1 MKNFWGLWR
10 EFWGWGA
17 GLALTGCFLA
27 GFTATARAYDTPP
40 PRAARLSYLQGSVT
54 VVRMDNTGSDTAQ
67 LNMPLAQ
74 GLRVMTG
81 EDGQAEIEFE
91 DGSLVRL
98 TPNSSLS
105 LDHLSA
111 DSGGNFQTQLSL
123 VQGLIYAELR
133 AVSKYAYQLNVDGTV
148 VSPVENA
155 TIRINLDEPPAVI
168 AVLTGRAHVEHA
180 GSEDSAGYRT
190 DVRGGEMLTSDSSDT
205 SRYFLSQQITQ
216 DSWDSWNEERDQT
229 AADEAARR
237 TAARDS
243 LEGDHGYG
251 WSDLDANGSWYDV
264 PGQGKVWQPTVAMDA
279 NFDPYGYGSWVW
291 YPGSGYVW
299 ASGYSWGWTPFRCG
313 NWSFWNGF
321 GWGWAPG
328 VNCGFGGWGFPGSV
342 FVINIVQPPRG
353 YRFLP
358 LPVRGP
364 GGVHPIVVVH
374 PGRGPGGPVRT
385 VQEPRIIAGHMVEPL
400 RPVGNGYTSRGGSAV
415 GASLRR
421 DFPMD
426 HNNHLPAIGRVGDH
440 GLAPGSNA
448 GGVPVLRSGSDL
460 HSDGWKQRGT
470 RAADGTPVPSGQPMR
485 TPPPNSQRL
494 DTIQGAHPAQGA
506 YDGGRPAP
514 RLNPPVQSF
523 APVEASRPAPP
534 NPVARPIYP
543 PPSSQVPR
551 SMAQPP
557 MPRSMPSAP
566 PPRPSAPPPAPAAP
580 RVAPS
585 PK

>member
-1 MKNFWGLWR
+1 MRNRLELLRGLK
-10 EFWGWGA
+10 GWGA
-17 GLALTGCFLA
+17 GLTLVCLLFC
-27 GFTATARAYDTPP
+27 GFAATARAYDT
-40 PRAARLSYLQGSVT
+40 RAQRSARLSYLQGSVT

-67 LNMPLAQ
+67 LNMPLAE

-81 EDGQAEIEFE
+81 EDGQAEVEFE

-123 VQGLIYAELR
+123 VQGLVYAELR
-133 AVSKYAYQLNVDGTV
+133 AASKYAYQLNVDGAV

-168 AVLTGRAHVEHA
+168 AVLTGKAHVEHA
-180 GSEDSAGYRT
+180 GSQDSGGYRT
-190 DVRGGEMLTSDSSDT
+190 DVRGGEMLTSDSSDAG
-205 SRYFLSQQITQ
+205 RYFLSQQIAQ
-216 DSWDSWNEERDQT
+216 DSWDDWNEERDQA
-229 AADEAARR
+229 AADEAASR

-243 LEGDHGYG
+243 LEGNHGYG

-264 PGQGKVWQPTVAMDA
+264 PGQGQVWQPTVAMDA
-279 NFDPYGYGSWVW
+279 SFDPYGYGSWVW
-291 YPGSGYVW
+291 APGSGYVW

-313 NWSFWNGF
+313 NWSFWGGF

-328 VNCGFGGWGFPGSV
+328 VNCGFGGWGFPGGV
-342 FVINIVQPPRG
+342 FVINVVRPPLG
-353 YRFLP
+353 YHFLP

-374 PGRGPGGPVRT
+374 PGRGPGMPVRP
-385 VQEPRIIAGHMVEPL
+385 VQGARTIAGHTVEPL

-415 GASLRR
+415 GASLGR

-426 HNNHLPAIGRVGDH
+426 RNHQPVIGRVGDH
-440 GLAPGSNA
+440 GSASGFNVGAAPVVRPGA
-448 GGVPVLRSGSDL
+448 EV
-460 HSDGWKQRGT
+460 HSDGWRPRGA
-470 RAADGTPVPSGQPMR
+470 RAADGTPAPSGQPMR
-485 TPPPNSQRL
+485 PAPPNSQRM
-494 DTIQGAHPAQGA
+494 DAIQGAHPAQGQQ
-506 YDGGRPAP
+506 DQGRPAP
-514 RLNPPVQSF
+514 RSNPPTQSF
-523 APVEASRPAPP
+523 APEVSRPAPP

-543 PPSSQVPR
+543 PSPQAPR
-551 SMAQPP
+551 SMAPPP

-566 PPRPSAPPPAPAAP
+566 PPRPSPPPAPAAP